1 MMGNERSISV
11 MFVVSVNH
19 KTASTEFRQSFAFD
33 EDKTKLFFRRLS
45 DAGIKEI
52 VYVNT
57 CNRCEVYGVGKA
69 SLVLQA
75 WAELAGVEVE
85 ELKENVLFFDGNGAV
100 SHLFHVTAGFESMVL
115 GEDEILRQIKNAYLY
130 SMEEGFTGFEL
141 NSIFQSAIACAKRIK
156 TETKLSKS
164 SVSVASLAATKIHN
178 YSHKPKKVMI
188 IGATGDTGSKVL
200 KNLLSY
206 GDSEIYVTRHIHQI
220 DSKNVNTIPYEDR
233 YKYINDMDVVVSATK
248 SPHYTVTYGKLVDI
262 QLAERDRLFIDLA
275 VPKDIDEDI
284 LKIKG
289 SQLITIDSFEAI
301 AKENNSIKLKE
312 KESGELIIEE
322 EINDVLKDLIFHDN
336 REKLKA
342 VKSSPDEDFQHFL
355 FKYKEI
361 ATAEEFSSFVN
372 VVTQMTGA

>member
-1 MMGNERSISV
+1 

-19 KTASTEFRQSFAFD
+19 KISSTDFRQSFAFD

-69 SLVLQA
+69 TKLLPV
-75 WAELAGVEVE
+75 WAELAGVSVE
-85 ELKENVLFFDGNGAV
+85 ELKQNVLFFDGNGAV
-100 SHLFHVTAGFESMVL
+100 NHLFHVAAGFESMVL
-115 GEDEILRQIKNAYLY
+115 GEDEILRQIKNAYFY
-130 SMEEGFTGFEL
+130 SMDEGFTGFEL
-141 NSIFQSAIACAKRIK
+141 NTVFQSAIACAKRIK

-178 YSHKPKKVMI
+178 FAHDNKKVMI
-188 IGATGDTGSKVL
+188 IGATGDTGNKVF

-206 GDSEIYVTRHIHQI
+206 GDCEIYVTKHIHQLNAL
-220 DSKNVNTIPYEDR
+220 NVITIPYEDR
-233 YKYINDMDVVVSATK
+233 YKYINEMDVVVSATK
-248 SPHYTVTYGKLVDI
+248 SPHYTITYGKLVDI
-262 QLAERDRLFIDLA
+262 HMEERDRLFIDLA

-284 LKIKG
+284 LKLGK
-289 SQLITIDSFEAI
+289 SQLITIDDFEAI
-301 AKENNSIKLKE
+301 AKENNSIKLQE

-322 EINDVLKDLIFHDN
+322 EINDLIKDLIFHDN

-342 VKSSPDEDFQHFL
+342 IKNSPSGDFQHFL